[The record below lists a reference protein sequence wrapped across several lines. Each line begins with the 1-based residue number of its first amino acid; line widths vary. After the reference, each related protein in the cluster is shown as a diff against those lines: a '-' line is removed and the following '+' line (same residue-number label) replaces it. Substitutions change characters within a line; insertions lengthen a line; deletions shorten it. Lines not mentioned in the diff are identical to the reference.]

1 MRRVIRQ
8 ARSLASVAGQ
18 AKLNRA
24 LVTVAERGD
33 REAVGLY
40 LQEGADIEA
49 RYWPQ
54 LGEFNNGS
62 VVVKVERG
70 IYRCVTRTSNVCNL
84 GKYMCWGSQVHG
96 TDPHD
101 LSRTALQ
108 PAADGGHTRVVEL
121 LLEAGADVNAPPARI
136 FGRTALQSA
145 VEGRHEMTVQLLL
158 SEGVDPNGPVPSYE
172 RTALQAAVEEGH
184 KTILQLFV
192 YKGADLGGALREAVE
207 GQNEDS
213 LQLLLDVGA
222 NINIKYPDGDT
233 LLHIAV
239 KCRFER
245 IVELLLFSAYNQLQ
259 PNTDASHATGLGNYL
274 RLGPTLK
281 PIDLIAA
288 IDHQQGNILHATCS
302 DYNETIFLRHESLPA
317 VQLLVSRDIDIDTRD
332 LGDQTPLQIAVDKGL
347 VDITRLLLKKGA
359 TTDRLTVKHLPILIH
374 AYDGSNPSTGHV
386 VLCRTPGKGTSVESV
401 SEPDSIVSLR
411 RRFLDTRS
419 YSIHFV
425 ALRVKRELNS
435 DSQSSRGEVSFVDPR
450 SLFNHKLVLR
460 HYTCDYS
467 RITSV
472 FWLWS
477 TVDDHGS
484 LSNHQPQFSAIPNK
498 DVLAYSG
505 ERVIFIGYAYFCCPI
520 RCKNHVS
527 QSFTSGV
534 KAVEIP
540 WIMLAADTA
549 SRTQVC
555 SLRTVQFR
563 GTLNM
568 RNISIPRHAAEFVTW
583 FFQDISERWR
593 VIIESAMLHITEIRQ
608 VQLSQGGRNPFV
620 IQSLL
625 KDSQEWSKL
634 RKNHKENHLKMI
646 ELLEAFKGNYALYS
660 ELLPTPDSSD
670 VCLGLDTEV
679 PKSCHSPVVEP
690 RTQDIEALPPIRR
703 LSEQIMEFDEIY
715 KAALSELDRESKEMI
730 ELEFNL
736 ITFIFLPLMFIT
748 SFFGM
753 NVDIL
758 AKDPSWHLYF
768 FVSIPFLAI
777 VIAVWVL
784 CKYLPLSEF
793 FERGV
798 GNYLSWAFGEG
809 ERRPKPLAFE
819 SQVVDITP
827 GYKC

>member
-1 MRRVIRQ
+1 M
-8 ARSLASVAGQ
+8 ASVAGQ

-24 LVTVAERGD
+24 LVTAAERGD

-108 PAADGGHTRVVEL
+108 AAADGGHTRVVEL

-145 VEGRHEMTVQLLL
+145 VEGRHEMAVQLLL
-158 SEGVDPNGPVPSYE
+158 SEGVDLNGPVPSYG

-192 YKGADLGGALREAVE
+192 YKGADLSGALREAVE

-288 IDHQQGNILHATCS
+288 IDHQQRNILHAACS
-302 DYNETIFLRHESLPA
+302 DYNETIFRLILEKCTPNHLSARDTFGSTPLHLAVRHESLPA
-317 VQLLVSRDIDIDTRD
+317 VQLLVSRDVDIDTRD

-425 ALRVKRELNS
+425 A
-435 DSQSSRGEVSFVDPR
+435 
-450 SLFNHKLVLR
+450 
-460 HYTCDYS
+460 
-467 RITSV
+467 
-472 FWLWS
+472 
-477 TVDDHGS
+477 
-484 LSNHQPQFSAIPNK
+484 
-498 DVLAYSG
+498 
-505 ERVIFIGYAYFCCPI
+505 
-520 RCKNHVS
+520 
-527 QSFTSGV
+527 
-534 KAVEIP
+534 
-540 WIMLAADTA
+540 
-549 SRTQVC
+549 
-555 SLRTVQFR
+555 
-563 GTLNM
+563 
-568 RNISIPRHAAEFVTW
+568 
-583 FFQDISERWR
+583 
-593 VIIESAMLHITEIRQ
+593 
-608 VQLSQGGRNPFV
+608 
-620 IQSLL
+620 
-625 KDSQEWSKL
+625 
-634 RKNHKENHLKMI
+634 
-646 ELLEAFKGNYALYS
+646 
-660 ELLPTPDSSD
+660 
-670 VCLGLDTEV
+670 
-679 PKSCHSPVVEP
+679 
-690 RTQDIEALPPIRR
+690 
-703 LSEQIMEFDEIY
+703 
-715 KAALSELDRESKEMI
+715 
-730 ELEFNL
+730 
-736 ITFIFLPLMFIT
+736 
-748 SFFGM
+748 
-753 NVDIL
+753 
-758 AKDPSWHLYF
+758 
-768 FVSIPFLAI
+768 
-777 VIAVWVL
+777 
-784 CKYLPLSEF
+784 
-793 FERGV
+793 
-798 GNYLSWAFGEG
+798 
-809 ERRPKPLAFE
+809 
-819 SQVVDITP
+819 
-827 GYKC
+827 